1 MEHTL
6 TPSGKALRAGQV
18 PINLKDILLRDTM
31 IKSLDNDPESF
42 QGVMDNVCTYVE
54 IVHHNGFS
62 LEMLQGKPTDDSCLH
77 QLSTLIIFY

>member
-1 MEHTL
+1 
-6 TPSGKALRAGQV
+6 
-18 PINLKDILLRDTM
+18 M

-62 LEMLQGKPTDDSCLH
+62 LEMLQGKLTDDSCLH
-77 QLSTLIIFY
+77 ELSTLIIFY